1 MKIAVVAANGKAGKL
16 VVGEA
21 VRRGHDVTAVERGE
35 NTTEARSAILK
46 DIMSLGAD
54 DLADFDVVVD
64 AFGAWTPE
72 TLDQHSAT
80 LAHLCDILSGTDT
93 RLLVVG
99 GAGSLYMNP
108 EHTLVLCDTPDFPE
122 MFKPL
127 AQAQGKALDELRQR
141 DDVAWTFVSAAA
153 DFQAEGARTGDY
165 LLAGEEFTVNDRG
178 ESALSYADY
187 AIAMVDEAECT
198 GSPEAHVRERI
209 SVVGK

>member
-21 VRRGHDVTAVERGE
+21 VRRGHDVTAVVRGE

-108 EHTLVLCDTPDFPE
+108 EHTLVLCDTPISRRCSSLWPR
-122 MFKPL
+122 
-127 AQAQGKALDELRQR
+127 LRAR
-141 DDVAWTFVSAAA
+141 PSMSCVSATMSP
-153 DFQAEGARTGDY
+153 GHSCRPRPISRPRVRAR
-165 LLAGEEFTVNDRG
+165 
-178 ESALSYADY
+178 
-187 AIAMVDEAECT
+187 AITCWPAR
-198 GSPEAHVRERI
+198 SSR
-209 SVVGK
+209 